1 MSKKTDKLYDNLFRA
16 FEALWTDA
24 YVHDLSIPEIRKILR
39 QDVEYL
45 LDEMER
51 FEREIGRKM
60 TSRQKRKY
68 R

>member
-1 MSKKTDKLYDNLFRA
+1 MTKKTDKLYDNLFRA

-24 YVHDLSIPEIRKILR
+24 YAHDLSIAEIRKILR

-51 FEREIGRKM
+51 FEREVGRKM
-60 TSRQKRKY
+60 TTRQKRKY